1 MTAATLHRNA
11 IERVLLPSGAWI
23 DRHPAVSLAIIAALL
38 LISGAF

>member
-1 MTAATLHRNA
+1 MSAAAIRRNA

-23 DRHPAVSLAIIAALL
+23 DRHPSAALAIVGAML